1 VRTMEWQPTS
11 ELIDW
16 GNDHFG
22 KMAVDSIWAPDD
34 SGVQY
39 RKMSDNSYAL
49 VFMLNH
55 PMAQEHHM
63 KFTLLMEACGYT
75 MEEPDALET
84 VTPPLDPMAQAEMQ
98 YNAKQE
104 IAQSWACECGFPL
117 ANNDLEKS
125 KYEYIETVDA
135 DTSNGT
141 TVPID
146 LWRVVIGC
154 ASCGQDIN
162 MDPDDY
168 HLLAGDNL
176 FMRWVSSTHKYVA
189 QTREQLVDYAEGGAF
204 DEGIAGMFTILGKMR
219 NGERVPPWMWGITS
233 IQTHLPLH
241 EEE

>member
-1 VRTMEWQPTS
+1 MRLP
-11 ELIDW
+11 
-16 GNDHFG
+16 F
-22 KMAVDSIWAPDD
+22 
-34 SGVQY
+34 
-39 RKMSDNSYAL
+39 
-49 VFMLNH
+49 
-55 PMAQEHHM
+55 
-63 KFTLLMEACGYT
+63 
-75 MEEPDALET
+75 
-84 VTPPLDPMAQAEMQ
+84 
-98 YNAKQE
+98 
-104 IAQSWACECGFPL
+104 

-135 DTSNGT
+135 ETSNGT

-146 LWRVVIGC
+146 LCRVVIGC

-168 HLLAGDNL
+168 HLLAGDDL
-176 FMRWVSSTHKYVA
+176 FMRWNSSTHKYVA

-233 IQTHLPLH
+233 IQTHLPLD